1 MSSVW
6 PAARRAGGAAQA
18 GGMPAN
24 CTPAALHAPAEAE
37 RAEVLHEPE
46 LDFGCTILVLGL
58 QVGGCL
64 RGVAWLVHGMIGD
77 K

>member
-1 MSSVW
+1 
-6 PAARRAGGAAQA
+6 
-18 GGMPAN
+18 MPAN